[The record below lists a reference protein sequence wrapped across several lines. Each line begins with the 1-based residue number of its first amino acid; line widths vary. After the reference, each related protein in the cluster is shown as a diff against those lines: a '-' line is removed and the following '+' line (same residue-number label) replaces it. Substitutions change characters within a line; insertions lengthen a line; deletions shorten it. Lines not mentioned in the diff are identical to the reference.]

1 MASESP
7 PTTTLKFHLY
17 SYFRSSCASRLRI
30 ALNLKQIP
38 YTTTFVNL
46 LKGEQLSNAHRA
58 LNPSATVPVLAVTST
73 STSGTEAEAA
83 AEKTISIGQSIA
95 ALEYL
100 EEVFTNTNIT
110 TSSLPLIGTQPA
122 TTTIP
127 LLPPPTDPQSR
138 ARVRTLVNIIACDI
152 QPVTNLRIQKRVKA
166 LGADNTL
173 WAREL
178 MVDGFAALETQMSQW
193 AGGFAVGDAISL
205 ADVCLV
211 PAVWAA
217 QRVEVDMKPYPT
229 VTRVF
234 ERLEGLEAVKKA
246 HWRRQPDTPEELRS
260 GD

>member
-46 LKGEQLSNAHRA
+46 LKGEQLSDAHRA

-73 STSGTEAEAA
+73 SDAA

-110 TSSLPLIGTQPA
+110 TSSSPLIGTTQP
-122 TTTIP
+122 TTTTTP

-178 MVDGFAALETQMSQW
+178 MVDGFAALEAQMSQW

-246 HWRRQPDTPEELRS
+246 HWRRQPDTPEELRG